1 MVPPSTLLGPTS
13 QEDLYSIIITV
24 NNIIIIMKI
33 SKITMIRVGER
44 GSQISGGQK
53 QRIAVARALIRRCFV
68 IILLREGVP

>member
-13 QEDLYSIIITV
+13 QEDFYSTIITV

>member
-13 QEDLYSIIITV
+13 QEDLCSTIITV

>member
-13 QEDLYSIIITV
+13 QEDLYSTIITV

-68 IILLREGVP
+68 IILWEGVQ

>member
-13 QEDLYSIIITV
+13 QEDLYSTIITV
-24 NNIIIIMKI
+24 NNIIIIMKM